1 MFSNPLP
8 NDHQLLINCR
18 VKREQFTA
26 QFNLNLPAQ
35 GITAIYGASG
45 SGKTSL
51 LRCIAGLE
59 KHTDNQVQ
67 FLTQTWQHQQVFM
80 PTEKRNLAYVFQEAS
95 LFSHLNV
102 EQNLHYAQKRV
113 KKQKKQILNDKK
125 IIELFKIEN
134 LLTQFPATLSGGEK
148 QRVAI
153 ARALLSQPQLL
164 LMDEPL
170 ASLDN
175 QHKNEIL
182 PYLETL
188 KREFNIPIIYVSHSA
203 DEVARLADHLVVL
216 DKGQIISS
224 KPLKESLAYLNHSL
238 VDDHAIYMSAHVTEI
253 SQTWQQ
259 IKVAVSSSA
268 SNVTSHLWLSDNN
281 YQVGDEIRLKIQA
294 KDVSISLTKATDSS
308 IQNIL
313 AGVIKQITTDKQN
326 MKLISIKVNQQ
337 IFLAQVSAKAVEQ
350 LSLAIEKKVFI
361 QIKAAALL

>member
-1 MFSNPLP
+1 MFSNPLS
-8 NDHQLLINCR
+8 NNQLLINCQ

-26 QFNLNLPAQ
+26 QFELSLPAQ
-35 GITAIYGASG
+35 GITAIFGPSG

-59 KHTDNQVQ
+59 KHSGNQVQ
-67 FLTQTWQHQQVFM
+67 FLTQPWQNQHVFM

-95 LFSHLNV
+95 LFAHLNV
-102 EQNLHYAQKRV
+102 EQNLQYAQKRV
-113 KKQKKQILNDKK
+113 KKRLQKTLNDKQ
-125 IIELFKIEN
+125 IIELFKIDH

-170 ASLDN
+170 ASLDTR
-175 QHKNEIL
+175 HKNEIL

-188 KREFNIPIIYVSHSA
+188 KRDFNIPIIYVSHSA

-216 DKGQIISS
+216 EQGQTISS
-224 KPLKESLAYLNHSL
+224 KPLTESLTYLNHKL
-238 VDDHAIYMSAHVTEI
+238 ADDHAIYMSAQVTEI
-253 SQTWQQ
+253 SDTWQQ
-259 IKVAVSSSA
+259 IKVALNSSD
-268 SNVTSHLWLSDNN
+268 NNDTSYLWLSDNN
-281 YQVGDEIRLKIQA
+281 NQVGDEIRLKIQA

-313 AGVIKQITTDKQN
+313 AGVITQISTDKHN
-326 MKLISIKVNQQ
+326 MKLVSIKVNQQ
-337 IFLAQVSAKAVEQ
+337 TFLAQVSAKAVEQ
-350 LSLAIEKKVFI
+350 LNLAIEKKVFI